1 MSITNY
7 FLLATFVACLLC
19 VVDLCLF
26 IAFWYF
32 LSSVRRDAKRLR
44 KNILNAKVI
53 SEELKRRN
61 VSQGSQPNPCL

>member
-19 VVDLCLF
+19 VVNLGIFVALWYSLCR
-26 IAFWYF
+26 
-32 LSSVRRDAKRLR
+32 VRRDAEQLK
-44 KNILNAKVI
+44 KNILNAKAI

-61 VSQGSQPNPCL
+61 VSQGNQPNPCL